1 VLLFAAGPIAAQ
13 ERLDLPLAI
22 NYAVSQNKALAR
34 VRLSIDSGQL
44 READAAADF
53 KPNILPDFAS
63 SRTAG
68 QDAVRYGV
76 RGTTKLDWGTV
87 LNVGVGAV
95 TVKGAGESQ
104 TRGSVRFEVQ
114 QPIFRNFGSSV
125 AREPLLQAASDLRS
139 ARRKYELQ
147 KADLVLEVVQTYEN
161 ILRIGQQVQADR
173 ESAKRNDDLYRVT
186 QAREGLGKT
195 TRVDSLRV
203 ELLRGQALA
212 RLEAGQERLTSAQ
225 RDFAELLGVP
235 PDTVFELTP
244 APALELQVQGSEEA
258 VKIAL
263 ENRLDYA
270 QAIQDYDDA
279 VRGAILAGRRLTPDM
294 RVTVS
299 YDDFPSTATA
309 FGSVPTGSPLWF
321 VGISSPTD
329 FNITK
334 ERIALDQ
341 AKVTQTSTSQAIDLI
356 KLSIARQVQQQLEVY
371 RKARAA
377 LTIAD
382 QNLVIAT
389 RRAKLAKSLF
399 EFGRGDNFSVTD
411 AEVAFLQAESQLFS
425 ARADTSITAYQL
437 SRVLGKIVDVA
448 DDLKPGPEVPAR

>member
-1 VLLFAAGPIAAQ
+1 
-13 ERLDLPLAI
+13 
-22 NYAVSQNKALAR
+22 
-34 VRLSIDSGQL
+34 
-44 READAAADF
+44 
-53 KPNILPDFAS
+53 
-63 SRTAG
+63 
-68 QDAVRYGV
+68 
-76 RGTTKLDWGTV
+76 
-87 LNVGVGAV
+87 
-95 TVKGAGESQ
+95 
-104 TRGSVRFEVQ
+104 
-114 QPIFRNFGSSV
+114 
-125 AREPLLQAASDLRS
+125 
-139 ARRKYELQ
+139 
-147 KADLVLEVVQTYEN
+147 
-161 ILRIGQQVQADR
+161 
-173 ESAKRNDDLYRVT
+173 
-186 QAREGLGKT
+186 
-195 TRVDSLRV
+195 
-203 ELLRGQALA
+203 
-212 RLEAGQERLTSAQ
+212 
-225 RDFAELLGVP
+225 
-235 PDTVFELTP
+235 
-244 APALELQVQGSEEA
+244 
-258 VKIAL
+258 
-263 ENRLDYA
+263 
-270 QAIQDYDDA
+270 
-279 VRGAILAGRRLTPDM
+279 M

>member
-1 VLLFAAGPIAAQ
+1 
-13 ERLDLPLAI
+13 
-22 NYAVSQNKALAR
+22 
-34 VRLSIDSGQL
+34 
-44 READAAADF
+44 
-53 KPNILPDFAS
+53 
-63 SRTAG
+63 
-68 QDAVRYGV
+68 
-76 RGTTKLDWGTV
+76 
-87 LNVGVGAV
+87 
-95 TVKGAGESQ
+95 
-104 TRGSVRFEVQ
+104 
-114 QPIFRNFGSSV
+114 
-125 AREPLLQAASDLRS
+125 
-139 ARRKYELQ
+139 
-147 KADLVLEVVQTYEN
+147 
-161 ILRIGQQVQADR
+161 
-173 ESAKRNDDLYRVT
+173 VT

-225 RDFAELLGVP
+225 RDFAELLGFP
-235 PDTVFELTP
+235 PDRVFELTP
-244 APALELQVQGSEEA
+244 APALELQVPGSEEA

-334 ERIALDQ
+334 ERVALDQ

-448 DDLKPGPEVPAR
+448 DDLKPGPEVPSR